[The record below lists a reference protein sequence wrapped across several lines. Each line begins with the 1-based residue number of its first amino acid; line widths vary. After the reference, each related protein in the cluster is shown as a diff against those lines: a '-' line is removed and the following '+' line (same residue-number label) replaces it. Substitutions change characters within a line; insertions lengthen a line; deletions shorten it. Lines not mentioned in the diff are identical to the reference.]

1 VGEWG
6 AAMRTDDLIA
16 DLTGRLAPV
25 RGTEVARTLGAGLVA
40 GMAGSA
46 LLMTATIGVRH
57 DIVFAMSGE
66 AFWLKFL
73 YTLVIALAGLWLVA
87 RMSRP
92 GSDAR
97 APAFLISVPVLI
109 LMAMMA
115 MQMMR
120 ADAPMRHALLM
131 GHSADVCSV
140 LIAGLALPLFAG
152 LFWALRQLAPTR
164 LVPAGAAAGLLAGSA
179 AASIYAFHCT
189 ESTATFIA
197 IWYTA
202 GIALTTMIG
211 ALLGRWTLR
220 W

>member
-1 VGEWG
+1 
-6 AAMRTDDLIA
+6 MRTDELIA
-16 DLTGRLAPV
+16 HLAGGLQPVGRA
-25 RGTEVARTLGAGLVA
+25 EVVRTLSLGLGLGAL
-40 GMAGSA
+40 GSL
-46 LLMTATIGVRH
+46 LLMAATIGIRV
-57 DIVFAMSGE
+57 DIFAAMEGQ

-73 YTLVIALAGLWLVA
+73 YTLAVALIGLRLVE

-92 GSDAR
+92 GTDAR
-97 APAFLISVPVLI
+97 APALLVAVPVLV

-115 MQMMR
+115 GQMMT
-120 ADAPMRHALLM
+120 ADAGTRHALLM

-152 LFWALRQLAPTR
+152 LFWALRRLAPTR
-164 LVPAGAAAGLLAGSA
+164 LVRAGAAAGLLAGSA
-179 AASIYAFHCT
+179 AATIYAFHCT

-202 GIALTTMIG
+202 GIALTTIMG
-211 ALLGRWTLR
+211 ALLGRWALR